1 MQEKLNRHLGNSLQ
15 QLKKDNQV
23 FLTQMKINASLQ
35 AANDNSHDK
44 DNDLY
49 WELLQNKKQI
59 TAQILT
65 SISTQLDLDKLND
78 DLGDIAVEYFRLAL
92 IFEPE
97 EQDFQKI
104 IKILQLAEIDTS
116 LNHIISLID
125 VFLASECK

>member
-1 MQEKLNRHLGNSLQ
+1 MQEKLNRHLGNNLQ
-15 QLKKDNQV
+15 PLK
-23 FLTQMKINASLQ
+23 
-35 AANDNSHDK
+35 NDNKFFWTRIKIDDSRQATNDHDK
-44 DNDLY
+44 GNDLY

-65 SISTQLDLDKLND
+65 SISTKLDLKKLND
-78 DLGDIAVEYFRLAL
+78 DLADIAVEYFRLAL

-97 EQDFQKI
+97 EQDCQRI